1 MFLRCANGFEA
12 RGRVELL
19 VEPFDYTQGAVA
31 ESKERVQ
38 GRATVRQHMT
48 GRAADSVTQAGA
60 PGAAQHT
67 ARGRAG
73 RMHKEE
79 TAAHELG

>member
-19 VEPFDYTQGAVA
+19 VEPLDHTQGAVA
-31 ESKERVQ
+31 EGKERAQ

-48 GRAADSVTQAGA
+48 DRAANSATQTVA

-67 ARGRAG
+67 ASGRAG
-73 RMHKEE
+73 RIRENKP
-79 TAAHELG
+79 AAHELG